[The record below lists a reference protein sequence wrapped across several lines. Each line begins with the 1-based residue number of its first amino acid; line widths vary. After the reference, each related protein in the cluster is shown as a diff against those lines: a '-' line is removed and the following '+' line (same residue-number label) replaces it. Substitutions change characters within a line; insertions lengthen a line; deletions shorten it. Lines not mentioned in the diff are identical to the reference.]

1 MEEYASKTNHIV
13 NSYVCNNYWRLSDS
27 KCCLGKKHHH
37 SSEDDG
43 SISPSPSTTATPG
56 SDSNP
61 DCTPGVPSTTYCNA
75 HDIGAGIREAAK
87 GLGDG
92 LTGK

>member
-1 MEEYASKTNHIV
+1 MRQKQTILLIAMFATTIGVFLTPNV
-13 NSYVCNNYWRLSDS
+13 AWA
-27 KCCLGKKHHH
+27 KKHHH